1 MLFVF
6 MEMYCE
12 ELFKAYNQLV
22 KSTEAAIKGEPNYQK
37 QLKDREGALSEI
49 DGIPMT
55 DEEIEANVAIQAQS
69 SPYRRKVSDD
79 VQRVLKVM
87 KDG

>member
-1 MLFVF
+1 MLFIF
-6 MEMYCE
+6 MQMYCE
-12 ELFKAYNQLV
+12 ELAKAYKDLA
-22 KSTEAAIKGEPNYQK
+22 KSTEAAFKGESNYQN
-37 QLKDREGALSEI
+37 QLKNREEALAEI

-55 DEEIEANVAIQAQS
+55 DEEIEANVEIQAQA
-69 SPYRRKVSDD
+69 SPYRQKVNDD